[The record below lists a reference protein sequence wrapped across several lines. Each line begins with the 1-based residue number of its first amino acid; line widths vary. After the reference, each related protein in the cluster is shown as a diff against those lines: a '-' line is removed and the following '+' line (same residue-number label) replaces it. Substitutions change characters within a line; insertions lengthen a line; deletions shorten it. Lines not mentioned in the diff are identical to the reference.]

1 MRSVSLL
8 WLACA
13 ALWLACAAAAWP
25 QASPPLR
32 VERIAE
38 GVYWMQGGSGAN
50 TGVVIGRGEAAA
62 IDAKTDAESARAM
75 QAEIRKL
82 TPNPVTT
89 LILTHS
95 DGDHVN
101 GLAGFPRGLR
111 IVAHGNTRKDMESAF
126 SDPKMGGLLPY
137 LPNETVEGSQRLN
150 IGGVRIELLHFG
162 PAHTQGDLVVYLPE
176 KKVVFLGDLAF
187 IGRDPLIHRHKNGT
201 SLGLVRTLKE
211 ILALDAGTFIAGH
224 AAPLKKADL
233 QGLLSSIQEKQA
245 KVRSLI
251 QQGRSLEEVRTAF
264 GAAPAPAAG
273 GPRRPG
279 FIEILYQDLGGK

>member
-1 MRSVSLL
+1 MRSISLL

-101 GLAGFPRGLR
+101 GLAGFPKGLR

-137 LPNETVEGSQRLN
+137 LPSETVEGSQRLN

-233 QGLLSSIQEKQA
+233 QGLLSSIEEKQA

-264 GAAPAPAAG
+264 GAAQAPAAG